1 MCVCVPS
8 RANRNV
14 TNYMVRFYLC
24 PSAYLAV
31 GHKGSRGRSQARDRR
46 RAFGTPLKPR
56 SSIAN
61 NYGFSPKLKLP
72 ASGGSKFEF
81 MAESGGS
88 KFEPPES
95 ATQPPCDTEEAWH
108 IKTVKNP
115 EPSASQDKC
124 CQLYNCVMKVLV
136 DVTKESS
143 SCIMFLCC

>member
-1 MCVCVPS
+1 MCVCVCVPS

-14 TNYMVRFYLC
+14 TNYKVRFYLC

-31 GHKGSRGRSQARDRR
+31 GHRGSRGRSQARDRR

-61 NYGFSPKLKLP
+61 NYVFSPKLKLP
-72 ASGGSKFEF
+72 ASGGSKL
-81 MAESGGS
+81 
-88 KFEPPES
+88 EPPES

-108 IKTVKNP
+108 IKTVKSP

-124 CQLYNCVMKVLV
+124 CRLYNCVMKVLV